1 MQNSMAVFTFP
12 VLDGKD
18 HFQANLAKKKS
29 KLSVSYQDQL
39 EHGEFNAGIHF
50 LRFRWETPFLVYL
63 HKKSQNCYF
72 QLKFA
77 TNINANFSNLMVV
90 LTFSTLDGNHP
101 FYANLVGNIKLFSL
115 SFNFFLRPIKNLNT
129 QNPVVVFTFSFLFFF
144 FFFFF
149 FVVRF
154 FLFQMQNSV
163 VVFTYSVLNWKH
175 AVCLNLVQ
183 QFNIVSLS
191 GSLVPRLI

>member
-1 MQNSMAVFTFP
+1 MQHPVVVFTFFFLFFSFLFGKTFFVPNAEFSGGVQLFSFKLEALFLFKFGSKIQHCLFKWKFGSQTNLIMQNSMAVFTFP

-18 HFQANLAKKKS
+18 HFQANLDKKKS

-50 LRFRWETPFLVYL
+50 LRFRWETPFLVIL
-63 HKKSQNCYF
+63 HKKCQNCYF

-115 SFNFFLRPIKNLNT
+115 S
-129 QNPVVVFTFSFLFFF
+129 
-144 FFFFF
+144 
-149 FVVRF
+149 
-154 FLFQMQNSV
+154 
-163 VVFTYSVLNWKH
+163 
-175 AVCLNLVQ
+175 
-183 QFNIVSLS
+183 
-191 GSLVPRLI
+191 